1 MGWYMVKSGLSEAL
15 MKEPGA
21 VPRVSQYRLTAHLAT
36 AIAIYAST
44 IFVAADIIRQNK
56 IASGK
61 YPQSTASM
69 LNNPILK
76 RFRIATHSLGA
87 LMMVTV
93 LSGGLVAGLDAG
105 LIYNEFPFMGEGI
118 VPPKNELW
126 SDKYVKPTDNGK
138 WRNFLENPTTVQFD
152 HRTLAETTATLTTA
166 LWLYS
171 RRLPLPKNVKM
182 AVNTMMGAVV
192 VQVTLGISTL
202 IYMVPIQLAAAHQ
215 AGALA
220 LLTSNFWLIHA
231 LRRVPV

>member
-36 AIAIYAST
+36 AVAIYGST
-44 IFVAADIIRQNK
+44 IFVAADILRQHK
-56 IASGK
+56 IATGQ
-61 YPQSTASM
+61 YPSSTASM
-69 LNNPILK
+69 LNNPVLK
-76 RFRIATHSLGA
+76 RFRIASHSLGA
-87 LMMVTV
+87 LILLTL

-105 LIYNEFPFMGEGI
+105 LIYNEFPFMGEGF
-118 VPPKNELW
+118 VPPKSELW
-126 SDKYVKPTDNGK
+126 SDFYVKPNDKGK

-152 HRTLAETTATLTTA
+152 HRTLAETTATLTAA
-166 LWLYS
+166 LWAYS
-171 RRLPLPKNVKM
+171 RRLPLPKNARL

-202 IYMVPIQLAAAHQ
+202 IYMVPIELAAAHQ

-220 LLTSNFWLIHA
+220 LVTSNFWLIHA
-231 LRRVPV
+231 LRRVPL